1 MKVKPGK
8 KLAVLMMALVLTGCG
23 SESNGTSDSWS
34 GGSSYTEMNNWNN
47 EDLYKSD
54 ADTGINNSY
63 ADDSEMDDAY
73 SETDSEETNAVAQEQ
88 EEMQK
93 FNERQATGYAPADD
107 DVDFRYASDYS
118 GYETIDFYCLRDAC
132 GYDVI
137 YGEEKV
143 TVDDIR
149 EVCESNPNISSY
161 YKDFIVE
168 YARRWLELYPETDF
182 RNFYHNLKSL
192 QIHESTEGGISQATL
207 SSDAAACYIRAE
219 NAIYVLEGTD
229 FSVGTNGYII
239 LTHELTHAAR
249 VSSYTTADGT
259 KVSVWFTGEDTF
271 GTYLEEALITYFAYR
286 MQGYGQEENIFYKS
300 IYNYAEIICQCI
312 EYDGA
317 DYMNH
322 SIYYLMDCIAD
333 ELGSREAARDMIA
346 TIDAEAIARY
356 ESHRDHVYKGEQ
368 YIETLHQNFMKLYLN
383 QFFVDGM
390 TREEAEGLYET
401 FFIEMTRNFELV
413 TENPIP
419 IHEEAYR
426 TAFEEYIADRIAE

>member
-1 MKVKPGK
+1 MRRKIVK
-8 KLAVLMMALVLTGCG
+8 KLVVLMMALVLTGCG
-23 SESNGTSDSWS
+23 SESNDTSGSWS
-34 GGSSYTEMNNWNN
+34 GGSSYTETGNWNN
-47 EDLYKSD
+47 GDLYKSD
-54 ADTGINNSY
+54 ADTGSDDSY
-63 ADDSEMDDAY
+63 AGDSETDGGY
-73 SETDSEETNAVAQEQ
+73 SETETEETNTVAQEQ
-88 EEMQK
+88 EEIQK
-93 FNERQATGYAPADD
+93 FHERQAEGYAPAND
-107 DVDFRYASDYS
+107 DVDFRYASDYA
-118 GYETIDFYCLRDAC
+118 GYTTIDFYCLRDAC

-143 TVDDIR
+143 TVEDIR
-149 EVCESNPNISSY
+149 EVCGSNPNISSY

-182 RNFYHNLKSL
+182 RNFYHNLKTL
-192 QIHESTEGGISQATL
+192 QIHESTEGGISQTTL

-249 VSSYTTADGT
+249 GSSYTTADGT

-271 GTYLEEALITYFAYR
+271 GTYLEEAVITYFAYR
-286 MQGYGQEENIFYKS
+286 MQGYGQEDNIFYRS

-333 ELGSREAARDMIA
+333 KLGSREAARDMIA
-346 TIDAEAIARY
+346 TIDGEAIARY
-356 ESHRDHVYKGEQ
+356 ESYRDHVYQGEQ

-383 QFFVDGM
+383 EYFVDGM
-390 TREEAEGLYET
+390 TREEAEGVYET
-401 FFIEMTRNFELV
+401 FFAEMTHNFELV
-413 TENPIP
+413 TKNPIP

-426 TAFEEYIADRIAE
+426 TAFEEYIAGRIAE